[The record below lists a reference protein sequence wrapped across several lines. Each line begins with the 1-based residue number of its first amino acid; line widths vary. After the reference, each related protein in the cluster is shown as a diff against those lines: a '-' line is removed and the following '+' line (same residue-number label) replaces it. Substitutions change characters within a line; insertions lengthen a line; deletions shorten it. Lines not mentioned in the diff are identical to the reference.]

1 MRLVFSQR
9 FRNEL
14 EREYAF
20 LGKDNP
26 EAACR
31 TIERIVKTCRQLKE
45 FPRSG
50 RVGLLVGAWEMIVP
64 GTRYVVAYDIGEDRI
79 DVLMLFHT
87 SRQVP
92 HVH

>member
-9 FRNEL
+9 FRNEI

-26 EAACR
+26 EAAR
-31 TIERIVKTCRQLKE
+31 RMVERIIRTCRQLRDL
-45 FPRSG
+45 PRSG
-50 RVGLLVGAWEMIVP
+50 RVGRLVGAWELIVP
-64 GTRYVVAYDIGEDRI
+64 GSRYVVAYDIGEDR
-79 DVLMLFHT
+79 VELLMLFHT